1 MSWAAAGTWLRS
13 SGATRPFLEKIASD
27 PKDPVRRKLALE
39 NFSRLDTEL
48 GQKRRAR
55 MMEQKLIPG
64 STRSTGL
71 VLPHDFNFP
80 EKAHTGALKDSFIKK
95 HRP

>member
-1 MSWAAAGTWLRS
+1 MPRRDDLVALPVNDQR
-13 SGATRPFLEKIASD
+13 RRRHIAQ
-27 PKDPVRRKLALE
+27 LGEALE
-39 NFSRLDTEL
+39 LID
-48 GQKRRAR
+48 GQKRRTR
-55 MMEQKLIPG
+55 MIEQRLIPG

-71 VLPHDFNFP
+71 VLPHDFDFP